1 MARPSSKTITISG
14 IDVLVQRKKIKNVHL
29 VIYPPDGRV
38 RISVPL
44 HISDRSVQT
53 ILTNRLPW
61 IQQKQT
67 QIQSQKQVTQPRLIN
82 DETLLFLG
90 ENYRLEVIHKNGR
103 GKVQLKDK
111 QVIQL
116 TIKADAS
123 KSDRQRAIDNF
134 YRAEL
139 KMRIPKLINKW
150 QPIIGKQVDEWRI
163 KKMKT
168 RWGSCNMRA
177 RRIWLNLELAKQ
189 PPECLEYVIVHEM
202 THLLERYHN
211 RAFYGYMDK
220 FLPDWRKPRDIL
232 KRSSFAID

>member
-1 MARPSSKTITISG
+1 MARPSSKTITIEG
-14 IDVLVQRKKIKNVHL
+14 IDVLVQHKKIKNVHL

-61 IQQKQT
+61 IKQKRA
-67 QIQSQKQVTQPRLIN
+67 QIQSQKQVTQPRLIH
-82 DETLLFLG
+82 DDTLQFFG

-103 GKVQLKDK
+103 SKVHLKSE
-111 QVIQL
+111 QIIQL
-116 TIKADAS
+116 TIKSDAS
-123 KSDRQRAIDNF
+123 KADRQRAIDNF

-139 KMRIPKLINKW
+139 KKRIPKLVEKY
-150 QPIIGKQVDEWRI
+150 QPIIGKQVHEWRI

-168 RWGSCNMRA
+168 RWGSCNIRA
-177 RRIWLNLELAKQ
+177 RRIWLNLELAKHS
-189 PPECLEYVIVHEM
+189 PECLEYVVVHEM

-211 RAFYGYMDK
+211 RTFYGYLDK
-220 FLPDWRKPRDIL
+220 FLPDWRKPRDKL
-232 KRSSFAID
+232 KRSSFSID

>member
-1 MARPSSKTITISG
+1 MAGQSSKTITIEG

-38 RISVPL
+38 RLSVPL
-44 HISDRSVQT
+44 HINDRSVHS
-53 ILTNRLPW
+53 IITNRLPW
-61 IQQKQT
+61 IKQKQA
-67 QIQSQKQVTQPRLIN
+67 QIQSQKQIIQPRLIN
-82 DETLLFLG
+82 DDTLQFFG
-90 ENYRLEVIHKNGR
+90 ESYRMEVIHKNGR
-103 GKVQLKDK
+103 SKVQLKSN

-139 KMRIPKLINKW
+139 KTRIPRLITKW
-150 QPIIGKQVDEWRI
+150 QPIIGKQVNEWHI

-168 RWGSCNMRA
+168 RWGSCNIRA

-189 PPECLEYVIVHEM
+189 PPECLEYVVVHEM

-211 RAFYGYMDK
+211 RTFYGYLDK
-220 FLPDWRKPRDIL
+220 FLPTWRKPRDIL
-232 KRSSFAID
+232 KRSSFSID